1 VNYPDTSFLL
11 PLYMPEPSSS
21 RVRDYVAQLDE
32 PLIYTPFHRLE
43 TRTAIRTRSFREG
56 VSVAAVRAIF
66 RKIDSTLEE
75 DILRHAPLDWNAAL
89 REAEN
94 VAQAHVMQMGAN
106 SADLLHVACALVL
119 DAEEF
124 LTFDQRQAV
133 LAKRAGLNVKAWRWR

>member
-11 PLYMPEPSSS
+11 PLYMPEQTSAQVH
-21 RVRDYVAQLDE
+21 RYVSQLSE

-56 VSVAAVRAIF
+56 VSPAAVRAIF
-66 RKIDSTLEE
+66 QKIDSSLEE
-75 DILRHAPLDWNAAL
+75 DILRHAPLDWNSAL

-94 VAQAHVMQMGAN
+94 VAEAHVMQMGAS

-119 DAEEF
+119 NAEEF
-124 LTFDQRQAV
+124 LTFDQRQAI
-133 LAKRAGLNVKAWRWR
+133 LAKRAGLKVRAWR

>member
-1 VNYPDTSFLL
+1 
-11 PLYMPEPSSS
+11 M
-21 RVRDYVAQLDE
+21 
-32 PLIYTPFHRLE
+32 
-43 TRTAIRTRSFREG
+43 
-56 VSVAAVRAIF
+56 SVAAVRAIF

-94 VAQAHVMQMGAN
+94 VAEAHVMQMGAS

>member
-11 PLYMPEPSSS
+11 PLYMPELSSAKVQRYILRS
-21 RVRDYVAQLDE
+21 NG

-43 TRTAIRTRSFREG
+43 ARTAIRTRSSREG
-56 VSVAAVRAIF
+56 VSAADVRAIF
-66 RKIDSTLEE
+66 RKIDSHLEE

-94 VAQAHVMQMGAN
+94 VSEAHVMQMGAS

-119 DAEEF
+119 NAGEF
-124 LTFDQRQAV
+124 LTFDNRQAE
-133 LAKRAGLNVKAWRWR
+133 LAKSAGLKVKSWR